1 MIEVTPGGISH
12 KAGVRVND
20 RLVEING
27 ESIEGLSHP
36 EVVEKIVQAGTSLMF
51 LLVDHETD
59 DYYKRRSMRPT
70 VSEATVKYLPHKPR
84 IADMTKGPGGYG
96 FLLKE
101 DTVERGTSFP
111 KKKQEWHIA
120 EVR

>member
-1 MIEVTPGGISH
+1 MVEVTPGGISH
-12 KAGVRVND
+12 KAGVRVDD

-36 EVVEKIVQAGTSLMF
+36 EVVEKIVQAGHSLMF
-51 LLVDHETD
+51 LLVDDEAD
-59 DYYKRRSMRPT
+59 DYYKRRNLRPT
-70 VSEATVKYLPHKPR
+70 AAEATSMYLPHKPR

-101 DTVERGTSFP
+101 DTVERGTTL
-111 KKKQEWHIA
+111 
-120 EVR
+120 